1 MYNNA
6 KYYKIS
12 GGVYIMDSKLSDSQI
27 VSKISGKQRGLG
39 AQLARLTVRVIAP
52 TGDDARL
59 IMVAE
64 EQAGPAGVLHSLLSA
79 FLLPSI
85 RQKGSNKS

>member
-27 VSKISGKQRGLG
+27 VSKISGKQRMIKFLNFIHP
-39 AQLARLTVRVIAP
+39 LLFIA
-52 TGDDARL
+52 
-59 IMVAE
+59 M
-64 EQAGPAGVLHSLLSA
+64 PAAIFWGFA
-79 FLLPSI
+79 I
-85 RQKGSNKS
+85 GTEI

>member
-27 VSKISGKQRGLG
+27 VSKISGKQRMIKFLNFIHP
-39 AQLARLTVRVIAP
+39 LLFIA
-52 TGDDARL
+52 
-59 IMVAE
+59 M
-64 EQAGPAGVLHSLLSA
+64 PAA
-79 FLLPSI
+79 IF
-85 RQKGSNKS
+85 